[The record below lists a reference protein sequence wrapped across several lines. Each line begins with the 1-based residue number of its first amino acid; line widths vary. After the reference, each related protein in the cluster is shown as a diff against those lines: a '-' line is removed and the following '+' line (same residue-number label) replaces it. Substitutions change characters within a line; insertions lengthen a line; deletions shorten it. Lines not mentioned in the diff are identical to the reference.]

1 MARRQTEEEK
11 VKFEIPT
18 SQAKRIREK
27 EAREPAEVAKDHL
40 MGLYDDKRRTTIK
53 LKIISIGWLP
63 EVYQAIVKHVGRGG
77 VSNYIREAFYLA
89 MIGDGHDIVAPP
101 ILKEGHI
108 KTSGSR
114 KKSGLPS
121 VQPGRQSAVV
131 PLVIPEQWY
140 EVGNEVLPNKL
151 GTYIK
156 AVTQIKLQKAIKKQ
170 LPIQRGLGEWLNQ

>member
-1 MARRQTEEEK
+1 MARRETAEELVE
-11 VKFEIPT
+11 FSIPT
-18 SQAKRIREK
+18 SQANRIRDK
-27 EAREPAEVAKDHL
+27 ELREPSEVAKDHL
-40 MGLYDDKRRTTIK
+40 MGLYDDKRRTNIK
-53 LKIISIGWLP
+53 LKVISIGWLP

-89 MIGDGHDIVAPP
+89 MIGDGHELDPP
-101 ILKEGHI
+101 PLLKEGHI
-108 KTSGSR
+108 KTSGKR
-114 KKSGLPS
+114 KKAEMPA

-156 AVTQIKLQKAIKKQ
+156 AVTQIKLQAAIKKK
-170 LPIQRGLGEWLNQ
+170 LPVQRGLGAWLNQ